1 MLYLRQKAAEAI
13 LQIVENDNPPLRLVL
28 SSDAVHAIAQKP
40 ESIKV
45 KLDAWKQVSLNTA
58 FE

>member
-1 MLYLRQKAAEAI
+1 MLYLRQKAAKAI
-13 LQIVENDNPPLRLVL
+13 IQIVENDNPPLRLVL
-28 SSDAVHAIAQKP
+28 RSDAVHAIAQKP

-45 KLDAWKQVSLNTA
+45 ELDTWKQVSLNTA